1 MKGDGMSQDKV
12 VIRVKDH
19 EYEIDR
25 VEFEDPRMDVIK
37 ALSQAE
43 EGHYAGI
50 FGIPGLIGVDDS
62 QWRQSDTLEFMEAF
76 ADKLSE
82 VSEMTVPESAGS
94 GTSSRSTAKKSNTRA
109 SGRG

>member
-1 MKGDGMSQDKV
+1 MKGDGMSEDKV

-25 VEFEDPRMDVIK
+25 VEFEDPRLDVLK

-43 EGHYAGI
+43 EEHYSGL
-50 FGIPGLIGVDDS
+50 FSIPGLLGVDDS

-94 GTSSRSTAKKSNTRA
+94 GASSRSTAKKSNTRA